1 MVPQEIYIRN
11 ASDTEARGPFNLEQ
25 LSSLAEN
32 EQVTR
37 ETVFYDTEKEEWVAI
52 GDSPEMVAAVYPEKK
67 KLKLGAEREI
77 NALNLGDESAPPI
90 DVTDMLAAAEGRSED
105 TKDKA
110 DPAEA
115 LARAA
120 KIGMHCATLT
130 LFISGAALL
139 APSIDLIVGGDY
151 MSLLG
156 QPFAILGAVDLLLFL
171 MLMLQAVAI
180 YPFVRFRAAL
190 GAGFLGLL
198 FYAQGDTHTAL
209 AAIAGS
215 VGVYFSTV
223 FTNLFGVALAALMG
237 IGGMGFFAYTVLN
250 T

>member
-11 ASDTEARGPFNLEQ
+11 ASDTEARGPFILEQ
-25 LSSLAEN
+25 LTSLAEN

-52 GDSPEMVAAVYPEKK
+52 GDDPEMEAAVYPERK
-67 KLKLGAEREI
+67 KLQLGVEREI

-90 DVTDMLAAAEGRSED
+90 DVTDMLAAAEGRSAD

-110 DPAEA
+110 DPSEA

-120 KIGMHCATLT
+120 KIGMHCATVT

-139 APSIDLIVGGDY
+139 APSVDLIVGGDY
-151 MSLLG
+151 MGLLG
-156 QPFAILGAVDLLLFL
+156 QPFAILGAIDMLLFL
-171 MLMLQAVAI
+171 VLMLQAVAV

-198 FYAQGDTHTAL
+198 FYAQGDSTTAL
-209 AAIAGS
+209 AAVAGS
-215 VGVYFSTV
+215 IGIYFSTV
-223 FTNLFGVALAALMG
+223 FTNLFGVALAALLG
-237 IGGMGFFAYTVLN
+237 IGGMSFFAYAIIT